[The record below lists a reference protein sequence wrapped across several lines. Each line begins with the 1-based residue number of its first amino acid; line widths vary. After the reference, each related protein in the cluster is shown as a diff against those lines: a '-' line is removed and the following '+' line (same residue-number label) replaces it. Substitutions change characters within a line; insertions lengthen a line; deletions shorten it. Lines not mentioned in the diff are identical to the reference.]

1 MANLFNKIIKS
12 CIYLLVFLVPIFWL
26 PFSFEAFE
34 FNKLY
39 LIFFLVS
46 LAFFVWLTKMALID
60 KEIRFRKTPIDI
72 FVLVFLFLAI
82 LSAIF
87 SVDKISSLFGFYGR
101 FSDGLIGL
109 LSLGLLYF
117 LITNNVTVKQGNN
130 ESLSHRSIDSLLKTF
145 LWSSF
150 FAILVSYFSIFGVWQ
165 KIGQIGQIGLPA
177 VMTQRIFNPV
187 SGSLEG
193 LAVFLVIITVLLIGR
208 YLTSHHE
215 QGKLSI
221 FFNYLLLIGSLG
233 LLLII
238 DFTRAWLILLI
249 TLSLF
254 LIFALVKRL
263 FRENINRLLLPIL
276 IMILA
281 AVLLTVDIPNFQLLK
296 EPILSLPISWEVA
309 AKSATENIKSGFL
322 GSGIGTFHYDFSKF
336 KPKEFNQSQFWQIR
350 FDRAGSHLAE
360 IFGTMGFLGLLSYLF
375 LLGMFLLIS
384 WFLLREIK
392 GIQLALGMAFLALLV
407 SQLLYYQNTVLAFT
421 FWLILGLSVSSWQK
435 PVKEKTLSFKNF
447 PELGLIFSTLL
458 ILFGLTILIFYFF
471 AIKFYL
477 ADVNYLKSLTPVL
490 AQEREKK
497 LEKAI
502 SLNPYLANYR
512 IVLARNY
519 LTQILSEIQ
528 KPLEQQ
534 DSSKIQNWVA
544 NAISQAKKATEIS
557 PTNVA
562 ALETLAMIY
571 RDIQLLAAG
580 ATDWAIKSFESA
592 IKLEP
597 TNPVLLTELGKL
609 YLATDLSKAKEYFAR
624 ARDLKP
630 DYLDALFQ
638 EALIYERE
646 NDLDTAI
653 RKMEDL
659 ITNEPFYI
667 EARFQLGRLYF
678 NKGRVDEAISQF
690 ETIVSI
696 FPNHSNSLYSLGVVY
711 TEKGEKE
718 KAISAFEK
726 VLELN
731 PGNQD
736 VIQKLEELKK

>member
-1 MANLFNKIIKS
+1 MAGLFNKIIRG

-46 LAFFVWLTKMALID
+46 LTFFAWLTKMALID

-82 LSAIF
+82 LSTIF

-101 FSDGLIGL
+101 FSNGLVGL
-109 LSLGLLYF
+109 LSLGMFYF
-117 LITNNVTVKQGNN
+117 LITNNLRVTNGNLKDVKGV
-130 ESLSHRSIDSLLKTF
+130 LRVF
-145 LWSSF
+145 LASVF
-150 FAILVSYFSIFGVWQ
+150 FVVLVSYFSIFGVWQ
-165 KIGQIGQIGLPA
+165 QISQIGPIGLPA
-177 VMTQRIFNPV
+177 VMQQRIFNPV

-193 LAVFLVIITVLLIGR
+193 LAVFLAIITVFLIGR
-208 YLTSHHE
+208 CLVSHHE

-221 FFNYLLLIGSLG
+221 FFNYLLLIAILG

-238 DFTRAWLILLI
+238 DFSQVWLILLI
-249 TLSLF
+249 SLSLF
-254 LIFALVKRL
+254 LIFALVNRL
-263 FRENINRLLLPIL
+263 FRENVNRLLLPIL

-281 AVLLTVDIPNFQLLK
+281 VVFLIVNIPNLQLPK
-296 EPILSLPISWEVA
+296 EQILSQPISWEVA

-336 KPKEFNQSQFWQIR
+336 KPKEFNQTQFWQIR

-360 IFGTMGFLGLLSYLF
+360 ILGTMGFLGLILYLI
-375 LLGMFLLIS
+375 LIGMFLLIS
-384 WFLLREIK
+384 WFLLQSK
-392 GIQLALGMAFLALLV
+392 ASNFQLPLLMTFLALV
-407 SQLLYYQNTVLAFT
+407 VAQFVFYQNTVLAFT
-421 FWLILGLSVSSWQK
+421 FWLILGLSVSNWQK
-435 PVKEKTLSFKNF
+435 PGSEKTLSFKDL
-447 PELGLIFSTLL
+447 PELSLVFNTLL
-458 ILFGLTILIFYFF
+458 ILLGLAILIFYFF
-471 AIKFYL
+471 AIRFYL
-477 ADVNYLKSLTPVL
+477 ADINYLKGVTQVL
-490 AQEREKK
+490 VQEQEEK

-519 LTQILSEIQ
+519 LSQIISEIQ
-528 KPLEQQ
+528 KSPELQ

-544 NAISQAKKATEIS
+544 NAISQAKRATEIS
-557 PTNVA
+557 PNNVA
-562 ALETLAMIY
+562 TYETLAMIY

-609 YLATDLSKAKEYFAR
+609 YLATDLSKAKEYFAK
-624 ARDLKP
+624 ARDLKS
-630 DYLDALFQ
+630 DYLDALIQ

-646 NDLDTAI
+646 NNLDEAI
-653 RKMEDL
+653 KKLEDL
-659 ITNEPFYI
+659 VNNYPFNI
-667 EARFQLGRLYF
+667 EVRFQLARLYF
-678 NKGRVDEAISQF
+678 NKNRVDDAISQF
-690 ETIVSI
+690 ETIISI
-696 FPNHSNSLYSLGVVY
+696 FPNHSNSLYSLGVAY
-711 TEKGEKE
+711 TQKGEKE
-718 KAISAFEK
+718 KAISAFER